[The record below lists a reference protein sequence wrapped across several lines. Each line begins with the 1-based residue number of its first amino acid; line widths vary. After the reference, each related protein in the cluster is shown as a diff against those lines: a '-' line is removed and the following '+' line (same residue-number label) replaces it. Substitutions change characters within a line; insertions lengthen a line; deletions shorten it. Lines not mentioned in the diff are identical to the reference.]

1 MKRMVLNANND
12 DDENDE
18 VSNIQVAIRI
28 RPDNSSH
35 SVLHAHSNPPSIHI
49 GSPPSKSFYFDL
61 AFPPS
66 TSQKTLYED
75 AVKPLVQQCCEGYNT
90 TVLAYGQTGS
100 GKTHTML
107 GPTVEES
114 SDSGNDH
121 PINYCSSSIIGMDL
135 SQAGVIPRA
144 IKDLFHTLE
153 QLKKQ
158 RNSNNTTK
166 EQYTYEIRV
175 QFLELYGEAIH
186 DLLSSSKKHRL
197 VIRDGT
203 HTLEPEVIGA
213 SEVTVTSPEDALFY
227 MSRGMLRRITGT
239 TAMNSESSRS
249 HAILS
254 LIVEQHS
261 SVIWGENSNDNDD
274 AENDK
279 DNDRSTDKSA
289 LHSSEVEIKRSK
301 FHFVDLAGS
310 ERQKKS
316 LATGIRLKEGIEINK
331 GLLVLGNVISALGD
345 PARKGQH
352 VPYRDS
358 KLTRLLKGSLGGNHR
373 TLMIACVSP
382 TERNIEESINS
393 LRYANRAKNIQ
404 NKAVLNIDASA
415 GSELVKILK
424 QRVKDLAKTLLV
436 YVEADEHDISETNAN
451 LVKTF
456 TVSELKRLSTG
467 DEIDRKI
474 IHSYAIKQNKNIGH
488 GSSEGTAIS
497 TTAFESTVFTPV
509 GGFKS
514 ELENLNTTT
523 EHLRNELKIKS
534 EELFAA
540 KAEVEYYKLH
550 ISDDLSNDQCEK
562 VTEKP
567 TEIKKLYLKRME
579 DYERENESLRQ
590 ELRYAKAQITHGH
603 RSNMDVM
610 ADTYDSNQPLM
621 SNTMDD
627 KHRHEYLNDEDEED
641 LEICALTHK
650 YTKAALND
658 LSLEND
664 EDSHE
669 YFREFV
675 PIKEADENEKF
686 VNLQSQLDEQVILL
700 SKDISAKEDLIQQLE
715 KSQRK
720 YVRMKAFYEEKLK
733 KMSLKLSV
741 QEAEKTSLETE
752 LQKYSKNSKKY
763 IDLEEALAKKEKYIS
778 RIKKRQVEI
787 QSLTSVASKN
797 EAVIFDLTNEISK
810 MKIQRDDLQKQLLK
824 ERKTYTTMLRK
835 MEKKSITQIQD
846 LSKMREQLD
855 TTLAQKHRVEDMARS
870 RGVEIVKLRDQ
881 YKKSEKRLRMQ
892 TLKRGILERSG
903 VDQIMI
909 GRYDKKPLTS
919 KTTSYKMAN
928 NPISFSSN
936 DIIKMRKVLQDHV
949 TELSKIES
957 TADLLA
963 KEFSDH
969 LELCTR
975 KASALERRDHQDD
988 LEIKDEIESLDF
1000 QIQYKESRIRK
1011 LAARLDRSKLE
1022 DDNIVYAPS
1031 KDHVIDDRIFKD
1043 FKGLPHI
1050 TVLQLAVKVLFGM
1063 VIQERRRVTSLAITA
1078 SNLDTLSAEAS
1089 KRASSS
1095 KAALKSLIEEHKN
1108 ERVALIQN
1116 YQEKILSLME
1126 MVHDNELQPRNAK
1139 VSDQHPISMDLRL
1152 ANERIEILEDQ
1163 LAEMEDER
1171 AVKESFQI
1179 REQEILRELEKMTSE
1194 RNDLSRE
1201 FDILQ
1206 RALIKMKEHI
1216 SALNNDDQE
1225 FSTMDLLSFIQDTL
1239 SGLETKEQHEHLVK
1253 HRHTLESNE
1262 EDLDNESESLE
1273 WASSIMEDLAIIAAG
1288 KVPVSMQ
1295 PRGENLSQL
1304 SQRNHKDIKSMK
1316 IYRDRTNTPT
1326 SYEKSTVSSS
1336 NQECEFS
1343 FSPKRKS
1350 LPDRI
1355 SNIIKVSSHANFD
1368 EESIGPRS
1376 ASSARGSKSSQKSDV
1391 AGKDV
1396 FERLQKK
1403 HTNSFTNRNSD
1414 SISRRT

>member
-1 MKRMVLNANND
+1 MQRMVLNANKN
-12 DDENDE
+12 DDENDD

-75 AVKPLVQQCCEGYNT
+75 AVKPLVQQCCEGYNV

-114 SDSGNDH
+114 SDSSGNDN
-121 PINYCSSSIIGMDL
+121 PIKYCSASIMGMDL
-135 SQAGVIPRA
+135 SQSGVIPRA

-153 QLKKQ
+153 QLKRQ

-166 EQYTYEIRV
+166 EQYTFEIRV

-254 LIVEQHS
+254 LIVEQHT
-261 SVIWGENSNDNDD
+261 SVIWGENSNDD
-274 AENDK
+274 AEN
-279 DNDRSTDKSA
+279 DNDRSTNKSA

-382 TERNIEESINS
+382 IERNIEESINS

-436 YVEADEHDISETNAN
+436 YVEADDRDISETDVN

-456 TVSELKRLSTG
+456 TVSELKRLSKG
-467 DEIDRKI
+467 DEIDRKM
-474 IHSYAIKQNKNIGH
+474 IHSDPIKQNESIVD
-488 GSSEGTAIS
+488 GSSEGKAICATA
-497 TTAFESTVFTPV
+497 AESTVFTPV

-514 ELENLNTTT
+514 ELDYLNSTTG
-523 EHLRNELKIKS
+523 HLRSELKIKS

-540 KAEVEYYKLH
+540 KAEVEYYRLQ
-550 ISDDLSNDQCEK
+550 ISDDLSSDQGET
-562 VTEKP
+562 VTEKQ
-567 TEIKKLYLKRME
+567 TEMKNLYLKRME
-579 DYERENESLRQ
+579 DYEREIESLRQ

-603 RSNMDVM
+603 RSNMDVI
-610 ADTYDSNQPLM
+610 ADTYDSKQPLM
-621 SNTMDD
+621 PNTMDD
-627 KHRHEYLNDEDEED
+627 THRYECLNDEDED
-641 LEICALTHK
+641 LEISALTRK
-650 YTKAALND
+650 YTKVALND

-669 YFREFV
+669 SFREFV

-686 VNLQSQLDEQVILL
+686 VDRQSQLDEQVILL
-700 SKDISAKEDLIQQLE
+700 SKDISAKEDLIQQLQ

-797 EAVIFDLTNEISK
+797 EAVIFDLTSEISK

-846 LSKMREQLD
+846 LGKIREQLD
-855 TTLAQKHRVEDMARS
+855 TTLAQKHRVEEMARS
-870 RGVEIVKLRDQ
+870 RGEELAKLRDQ
-881 YKKSEKRLRMQ
+881 YKNAEKRLRMQ

-909 GRYDKKPLTS
+909 GRYDKKSRSS
-919 KTTSYKMAN
+919 KTTSYELTN
-928 NPISFSSN
+928 NPIGFSSN
-936 DIIKMRKVLQDHV
+936 DINKMRKVLQEHV

-975 KASALERRDHQDD
+975 KASASEKGDHQDD

-1011 LAARLDRSKLE
+1011 LAARLDRSKLK
-1022 DDNIVYAPS
+1022 DDSIVYAPS
-1031 KDHVIDDRIFKD
+1031 KDHDIDERIFKH

-1050 TVLQLAVKVLFGM
+1050 TVFQLAVKVLFGM

-1116 YQEKILSLME
+1116 YQEKILALME
-1126 MVHDNELQPRNAK
+1126 MVHDDELQPRNAK

-1171 AVKESFQI
+1171 AIKESFQV
-1179 REQEILRELEKMTSE
+1179 REQEILRELEKITSE
-1194 RNDLSRE
+1194 RNDLSQE
-1201 FDILQ
+1201 FDVLK

-1216 SALNNDDQE
+1216 SALNNDDKE

-1239 SGLETKEQHEHLVK
+1239 SGLETKEQHEHLRK
-1253 HRHTLESNE
+1253 HRHMLESNG
-1262 EDLDNESESLE
+1262 EDLDNESESLD

-1295 PRGENLSQL
+1295 PRGENLSL
-1304 SQRNHKDIKSMK
+1304 SSKGNHKDSRSMK
-1316 IYRDRTNTPT
+1316 MHRDRTNTPT
-1326 SYEKSTVSSS
+1326 SYKKSTVSSS
-1336 NQECEFS
+1336 PNQEGEFS

-1355 SNIIKVSSHANFD
+1355 SNIIKVPSHANFD